1 MFAAGDAF
9 RIAGGDGHVWFVL
22 SDPVIDPDHVLIV
35 NVTSWNNSR
44 ADTDPRKDPACI
56 LFPPEHP
63 FIQHKTCVYYR
74 GAQVASVQHLQ
85 FRHSHGELELM
96 QSASPELLQK
106 MRLCAGDSM
115 HMALE
120 HFRILETQHLT

>member
-9 RIAGGDGHVWFVL
+9 RIVGADRHLWFII
-22 SDPVIDPDHVLIV
+22 SDPLIDGDHLLLV
-35 NVTSWNNSR
+35 NLTSWDESR
-44 ADTDPRKDPACI
+44 PDTDPRKDPACI

-74 GAQVASVQHLQ
+74 GAQIASLRHLQ
-85 FRHSHGELELM
+85 FRQSRGELELM
-96 QSASPELLQK
+96 QPASPALLRK
-106 MRLCAGDSM
+106 LRSCAGDSM

-120 HFRILETQHLT
+120 HYRVLETQHLV